1 MAVVSDGL
9 AHPVLVA
16 AKFLRRAKDAGDSIS
31 ALKLTRLV
39 YLAHLFYLGEY
50 GRPLVTEHALAA
62 KEGPVF
68 ESLAVM
74 FGSSDEPLDIDAQL
88 GRIAREFQDCALGEG
103 ESRRIGCHVDD
114 VYGGVGERTGM
125 QLHRLTIRKGT
136 PWRRVRIGRAAS
148 LSPLGWLF
156 DDHKPEREDPV
167 ISNAAMA
174 EYYRSEERRYDRQ
187 QAEAQEA
194 EVQEVVSV

>member
-9 AHPVLVA
+9 SHPVLVA
-16 AKFLRRAKDAGDSIS
+16 AEFLRRAKDAGDSIS

-50 GRPLVTEHALAA
+50 GRPLVTEYALAA

-88 GRIAREFQDCALGEG
+88 VRIEREFQAFALGESEG
-103 ESRRIGCHVDD
+103 RVGCHVDD

-125 QLHRLTIRKGT
+125 QLNRLTRRKGT
-136 PWRRVRIGRAAS
+136 PWSRVRGSRTAS

-156 DDHKPEREDPV
+156 DDRQPEQEHPV
-167 ISNAAMA
+167 ISNAMMA
-174 EYYRSEERRYDRQ
+174 EYYRSEERRYERRR
-187 QAEAQEA
+187 AESQTS
-194 EVQEVVSV
+194 EVQEAVP

>member
-16 AKFLRRAKDAGDSIS
+16 AEFLRRARDAGDSIS

-50 GRPLVTEHALAA
+50 GRPLVNEHALAA

-68 ESLAVM
+68 QSLAVM

-88 GRIAREFQDCALGEG
+88 GRIEREFHDCTPGQS
-103 ESRRIGCHVDD
+103 ESHRILCHVDD

-125 QLHRLTIRKGT
+125 QLHLLTRRKGT
-136 PWRRVRIGRAAS
+136 PWRRARSRRTAS

-156 DDHKPEREDPV
+156 DDREPEQEHPV
-167 ISNAAMA
+167 INNAMMA
-174 EYYRSEERRYDRQ
+174 EYYRSEERRYERR
-187 QAEAQEA
+187 QAESQEA
-194 EVQEVVSV
+194 EIQEAVSV